1 MRKGQKQT
9 EEAKEKI
16 RQARLAKT
24 DDVAFWNNNIS
35 LALKKYWRRKK
46 WEAKKQ
52 MPNDIPQ

>member
-35 LALKKYWRRKK
+35 LALKKYWLRKK
-46 WEAKKQ
+46 WEAKTQ
-52 MPNDIPQ
+52 MPNEIPQ